1 MKNLRVWPQSLVGQ
15 IIALVA
21 IALFV
26 AQAINFGLLLRE
38 RNRVEL
44 TGQTAPVVYRVINA
58 LDVRS
63 DRWPGRANP
72 MADRADRAGRDQDH
86 ARDQDRDRDDRRP
99 DRPNVEF
106 STTRPV
112 LEGRPRPD
120 VEARAAAM
128 FDDIG
133 LSVRSVVA
141 AEDSRVMPVRR
152 WEQIRSRATGEVPRD
167 RRVGRL
173 RLAVEYEAG
182 KWVTTEAR
190 IGNRPQ
196 RFGGWLIGQTLILY
210 VIVLLPLLWIGSRL
224 ARPLKQLT
232 GSAQQFARTGLADAV
247 DERGPGDVRDL
258 TMAFNAMRARI
269 IAMLDE
275 KDRMLGAI
283 GHDLRT
289 PLASLRVRTESVEDD
304 VERGRMSETIDEMNR
319 MLEDILSLARAG
331 RSTESVQKVDLA
343 ALADA
348 VVEDFIELGS
358 PVDLADSDRA
368 VAFARPQQIRRALRN
383 LIENAIVYGDR
394 AHVSVVHGDGAIRIT
409 VADEGPG
416 IAEDRMGEMLEPFTR
431 LEGSRNRETGGAGL
445 GLALV
450 RAIMAE
456 HQGELRLENRPEGGL
471 AASLVLPA

>member
-1 MKNLRVWPQSLVGQ
+1 MKRFRLWPQSLVGQ

-26 AQAINFGLLLRE
+26 AQSINFVLLLQE
-38 RNRVEL
+38 RNRVQL
-44 TGQTAPVVYRVINA
+44 TSQTAPAVFRIINA
-58 LDVRS
+58 LDNRP
-63 DRWPGRANP
+63 DRWPGRPNRP
-72 MADRADRAGRDQDH
+72 DRPDRADR
-86 ARDQDRDRDDRRP
+86 DRDGPRAVR
-99 DRPNVEF
+99 F
-106 STTRPV
+106 STARPV
-112 LEGRPRPD
+112 LTGKPRPD
-120 VEARAAAM
+120 IEKRAETM
-128 FDDIG
+128 LSDIG
-133 LSVRSVVA
+133 LAARSVVA
-141 AEDSRVMPVRR
+141 VEDDRVMPLRR
-152 WEQIRSRATGEVPRD
+152 WERIRMRTTGDGPRGPRA
-167 RRVGRL
+167 GRL
-173 RLAVEYEAG
+173 VVAVEYEAG
-182 KWVTTEAR
+182 KWVTAEAR
-190 IGNRPQ
+190 SGNPPA

-210 VIVLLPLLWIGSRL
+210 VIVLLPLLWVGSRL

-232 GSAQQFARTGLADAV
+232 GSAQQFARTGAADAV

-304 VERGRMSETIDEMNR
+304 AERARMSETIDEMNR

-331 RSTESVQKVDLA
+331 RSTQAAQKVDLA
-343 ALADA
+343 ALSDA

-368 VAFARPQQIRRALRN
+368 VAFVRPQQIRRALRN

-394 AHVSVVHGDGAIRIT
+394 AHVSVLHENGTIRIA

-416 IAEDRMGEMLEPFTR
+416 IAEDRMEEMLEPFTR
-431 LEGSRNRETGGAGL
+431 LEGSRNRETGGSGL

-456 HQGELRLENRPEGGL
+456 HQGELRLANRPEGGL
-471 AASLVLPA
+471 EASLVLPG

>member
-1 MKNLRVWPQSLVGQ
+1 MKKLRLWPQSLVGQ

-38 RNRVEL
+38 RQRLEL
-44 TGQTAPVVYRVINA
+44 TGQTAPAVYRVVDA
-58 LDVRS
+58 LDNRVERRVEREREG
-63 DRWPGRANP
+63 DRQRGR
-72 MADRADRAGRDQDH
+72 MRARFVTGAPELTGQ
-86 ARDQDRDRDDRRP
+86 A
-99 DRPNVEF
+99 
-106 STTRPV
+106 
-112 LEGRPRPD
+112 RPD
-120 VEARAAAM
+120 VERRATVM
-128 FDDIG
+128 FEDVGLRI
-133 LSVRSVVA
+133 LSVRAVQTS
-141 AEDSRVMPVRR
+141 EVMPVRR
-152 WEQIRSRATGEVPRD
+152 WERIRMRANGDGPHD
-167 RRVGRL
+167 HSVGL
-173 RLAVEYEAG
+173 LTLAAEYEPG
-182 KWVTTEAR
+182 KWVVAQAR
-190 IGNRPQ
+190 SGGDRPQ
-196 RFGGWLIGQTLILY
+196 RFGGWLVGQTLILY
-210 VIVLLPLLWIGSRL
+210 VIVLLPLLWVGSRL

-232 GSAQQFARTGLADAV
+232 GSAQQFARTGAADAV

-304 VERGRMSETIDEMNR
+304 AERARMSETIDEMNR

-331 RSTESVQKVDLA
+331 RSTQAAQKVDLA

-358 PVDLADSDRA
+358 PVDLADCDRA
-368 VAFARPQQIRRALRN
+368 VAFVRPQQIRRALRN

-394 AHVSVVHGDGAIRIT
+394 AHVSVLHENGNIRIA

-416 IAEDRMGEMLEPFTR
+416 IAEDRMEEMLEPFTR
-431 LEGSRNRETGGAGL
+431 LEGSRNRETGGSGL

-456 HQGELRLENRPEGGL
+456 HQGELRLANRPEGGL
-471 AASLVLPA
+471 EASLVLPG